1 LGRTNFGSRHSVGLS
16 FTQDGLSLL
25 EPPLLRAE
33 RTPEVVA
40 VSGVYRE
47 SRGEVKTL
55 PGIPQT
61 NLSQTSTAV
70 LTETPGT
77 PQKLT
82 VHDAVKYY
90 LDCIA
95 QVATPEANLATK
107 LFSTKC
113 GQWFKILRCKNG
125 HRIAVPANCRKP
137 YCSICGDIEWHK
149 TIARLYPKAQQMLPA
164 ALLTIRSPN
173 DCTLFEMNRH
183 HRRRFIKT
191 VITALKSLGYQR
203 GIVFVHLFG
212 DDKTKYAFHLHI
224 LLDGGWLDPEPLQ
237 ELCSKLRRMIYPEWV
252 VKRWGDKL
260 DVNYRYKPTQG
271 QVYQSLDYCSRP
283 TFTQL
288 EGNEWLADS
297 IRGERKVRVWGKWDE
312 EPKWHLDESE
322 KKVHNL
328 VALQKGKCPVCG
340 EPMKGDKGIT
350 PKALIDFEGSTEIA
364 PGYLLLQTERAPP
377 KGRLDLSN
385 LIELPDGD
393 YRKHSNACRKEIDR
407 HRELISRRHDY
418 ELAS

>member
-1 LGRTNFGSRHSVGLS
+1 
-16 FTQDGLSLL
+16 
-25 EPPLLRAE
+25 
-33 RTPEVVA
+33 VVA

-61 NLSQTSTAV
+61 NLSQTAV
-70 LTETPGT
+70 LDRRETPGT
-77 PQKLT
+77 PQKPT
-82 VHDAVKYY
+82 IHDVVKDY
-90 LDCIA
+90 LDSVA
-95 QVATPEANLATK
+95 KVATPEANLATK
-107 LFSTKC
+107 LFTKKC
-113 GQWFKILRCKNG
+113 GQWVKVGRCENG
-125 HRIAVPANCRKP
+125 HRFAVKLNCRKP
-137 YCSICGDIEWHK
+137 YCSICGDIEKHK
-149 TIARLYPKAQQMLPA
+149 KIASLYPKAQQMLPA
-164 ALLTIRSPN
+164 ALLTIRSP
-173 DCTLFEMNRH
+173 DECTLFEMNRH

-191 VITALKSLGYQR
+191 VITALKSLGYRR
-203 GIVFVHLFG
+203 GIIFIHLFG
-212 DDKTKYAFHLHI
+212 DDKTKYAFHLHV
-224 LLDGGWLDPEPLQ
+224 LVDGGWLDPEPLA

-260 DVNYRYKPTQG
+260 AVNYHYKPTQG
-271 QVYQSLDYCSRP
+271 AIYHALKYCARP

-288 EGNEWLADS
+288 EGNEWLDES
-297 IRGERKVRVWGKWDE
+297 ISGEHLVRQWGKWDE

-322 KKVHNL
+322 KKVHSL

-340 EPMKGDKGIT
+340 EPIKWDKGVT
-350 PKALIDFEGSTEIA
+350 PFAQVQAEVDTELA